1 VPKIVALLATYRLLT
16 QAIPDTTVDWH
27 LLIAIIAAA
36 SMTLGNL
43 AAFLQTNARRLLA
56 YSTISQIG
64 YLLMAVA
71 AAGKAGLALPSLGFY
86 LAAYTV
92 TNLGAFAVV
101 AELPHATDLRDYTGL
116 FTRHRWLALSLAVC
130 LLGLVG
136 TPPTAVFVGKLTIF
150 TAAFDAGLGWLV
162 ILAAINTAAS
172 LFYYLRWIT
181 PMFQRSTTDTAANST
196 MAPSTVLEAAG
207 TWGKVAAYT
216 AAGLSVTLGVVSGPL
231 LDLTGAG
238 TLLR

>member
-1 VPKIVALLATYRLLT
+1 
-16 QAIPDTTVDWH
+16 
-27 LLIAIIAAA
+27 
-36 SMTLGNL
+36 
-43 AAFLQTNARRLLA
+43 
-56 YSTISQIG
+56 
-64 YLLMAVA
+64 
-71 AAGKAGLALPSLGFY
+71 
-86 LAAYTV
+86 
-92 TNLGAFAVV
+92 
-101 AELPHATDLRDYTGL
+101 
-116 FTRHRWLALSLAVC
+116 
-130 LLGLVG
+130 
-136 TPPTAVFVGKLTIF
+136 VFVGKLTIF

-162 ILAAINTAAS
+162 VLAAINTAAS